1 MSEHQFFLMNNF
13 PLEAHARHT
22 RMQWPSLGWHTQ
34 SQVSTEL
41 MEHRNDVPEAN
52 GPPKLRAIPAQCSGI
67 PAHTRRSGVLDRV
80 FYAPFASEP
89 ELHREKLESEK
100 DQSS

>member
-1 MSEHQFFLMNNF
+1 MSEHQFFLVNIF
-13 PLEAHARHT
+13 SIEAHARRT

-52 GPPKLRAIPAQCSGI
+52 GPPNSGQYQRTSQPRRVVLASSTASSTRYSPAK
-67 PAHTRRSGVLDRV
+67 
-80 FYAPFASEP
+80 P
-89 ELHREKLESEK
+89 ELHWEKLENEK
-100 DQSS
+100 DDR